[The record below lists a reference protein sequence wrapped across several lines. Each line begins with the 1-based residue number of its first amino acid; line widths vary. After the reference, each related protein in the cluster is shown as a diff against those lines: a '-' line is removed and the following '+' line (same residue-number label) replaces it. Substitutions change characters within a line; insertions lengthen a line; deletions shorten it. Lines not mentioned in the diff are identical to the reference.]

1 MTARDDLFETRANL
15 DFDAFELMKK
25 KNRDY
30 ASAESPVA
38 NYEEAARVAGCSVAS
53 YIAGRMAEKIERLGN
68 VIRQGSATGEGAMDE
83 LLDLQNFPGLILF
96 ALRHHSGDP

>member
-30 ASAESPVA
+30 ASAESPIA
-38 NYEEAARVAGCSVAS
+38 NYIEAAHVAGCSPAR

-68 VIRQGSATGEGAMDE
+68 VLARGSATGEGAIDE
-83 LLDLQNFPGLILF
+83 LLDLQNFPGLIMF
-96 ALRHHSGDP
+96 ALRHAGDQ